1 MKLQILAITVLTL
14 VTLNAEEGGVD
25 PFSKTVK
32 APDPIRADPTTM
44 SFCYETFSLP
54 LAMAAK
60 LRRDLNS
67 DAELYSR
74 LLAAVEKQTAHQES
88 FTVLRGMTGQDSRS
102 ESISEEIYPTEY
114 TPAQRPDTLGV
125 AIVPAAVKGVP
136 TPVPDTAKL
145 KDAPD
150 LGSLA
155 GVITPATPASF
166 TTRNL
171 GVTVSMQATFE
182 GIGKIIRLRIAP
194 EHITLAKRSD
204 WGQGVS
210 TTEVPI
216 FEAQRMS
223 TECNIYPNQPFLL
236 GTINRPPNSKVDS
249 DSANRVWFAFVT
261 ASPAKL

>member
-25 PFSKTVK
+25 PFSN
-32 APDPIRADPTTM
+32 ANNQPDPIREDPTTM

-60 LRRDLNS
+60 LQRDLTS

-88 FTVLRGMTGQDSRS
+88 FTVLRSKSGQDVSS
-102 ESISEEIYPTEY
+102 HSISEEIYPTEF
-114 TPAQRPDTLGV
+114 TAAQHPDTLGV

-136 TPVPDTAKL
+136 TSVPDTAKL

-155 GVITPATPASF
+155 GVITPATPTSF
-166 TTRNL
+166 ATRNL
-171 GVTVSMQATFE
+171 GVIVALQATFE
-182 GIGKIIRLRIAP
+182 GSGKVITLKTNS
-194 EHITLAKRSD
+194 EHIELAKRSD

-216 FEAQRMS
+216 FEAQRIQ

-261 ASPAKL
+261 ASLAKP